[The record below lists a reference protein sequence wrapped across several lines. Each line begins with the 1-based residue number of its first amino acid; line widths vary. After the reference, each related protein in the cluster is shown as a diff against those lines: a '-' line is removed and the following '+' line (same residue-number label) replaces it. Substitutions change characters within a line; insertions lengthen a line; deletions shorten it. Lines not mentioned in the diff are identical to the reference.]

1 MAEFRL
7 GRLKFNW
14 RGAWTTSTAYVI
26 DDVVQVGGNVYV
38 CVINHT
44 SASTEDNWYS
54 NDFNIGSP
62 RWELMVPGVDSVG
75 DWTGSATYFGP
86 NDVVKYGGVLYRTI
100 TPNVGTAFTNSYY
113 VPYVE
118 GYGNV
123 SPFSTTT
130 NYKLRDVVKSNG
142 SAYVASTAISAS
154 ETTPAGNS
162 DWDLLVSGISTSG
175 VSTYADG
182 VLYDQG
188 TVVTYGG
195 NSYIAIGTT
204 VQDVK
209 PDGDADTASNWSLL
223 VNGLRN
229 AGTWSG
235 GSTYHRGDVV
245 RYTTSSYVAIS
256 TITTNNQPDISA
268 GQWGILAQGDTA
280 AVLSQR
286 GDLLTRDSSAAVRL
300 GIGSEGTVLKS
311 NGSDPLWGYFG
322 QQTQNY
328 YVGPSGDNAND
339 GSTPETAWR
348 TIGYAMTNITTP
360 ATVEVFAGTYAEQ
373 LPITVPKHTD
383 IIGASQRQ
391 VFVQPANAGLGTTTM
406 FFLSDSTILENLTMR
421 GMCGYAKTNGL
432 SNSILGVDPGAV
444 GCYVK
449 LNPTDSILRKSPYIK
464 NCSCLS
470 GPSISN
476 RIGFAPNG
484 SAIGAYVD
492 GNVHAG
498 FGATVGNQSIVMDAY
513 TMINDEGIGVWVDN
527 LGKAEIVSVFTY
539 FCDFGYTAMDGG
551 IIRALNGNNSYGHF
565 ALNAFGSSPTETPI
579 TGHSRGDQL
588 LFQNGSLKGSTI
600 SLGSSIT
607 GSSSGAVGYILNEQ
621 TEQDDPFVIYEYDY
635 IGYGFTTFEQGEL
648 VTIGTGTTAL
658 LLNNSDYEGGLKGFL
673 FPVAGLTTTPD
684 PRGVIQFL
692 DTQYSGLG
700 SEGRSTYGFG
710 KTDISSYTG
719 FGTDT
724 GAYTISAVTDYVHGT
739 FGVVGTYNTTQS
751 ALGAQGSYTNVV
763 TTSNGSGT
771 SAQFDITINA
781 SGQVTSIDTAQ
792 EGTGYDE
799 GEMLTVDGANIGG
812 LAGAA
817 ITFAAYPRYG
827 TALIKTANEK
837 IKKAAHFQD
846 VRILYDYSQVR
857 VTGHD
862 FLNIGIG
869 GTVDS
874 NYPGK
879 PTSDP
884 IEGNQVN
891 ETAPGRVFFVTSDQ
905 DGNFRVGT
913 YFKVDQATGAATL
926 NASAFNLSG
935 LTELRLGAIGGQI
948 GATINEFSTDVLLSG
963 NSDLSVPTE
972 RAVKTYIDTANN
984 AQDVQLKNNTY
995 FLSGR

>member
-14 RGAWTTSTAYVI
+14 RDAWTTSTAYVI
-26 DDVVQVGGNVYV
+26 DDVVQLGGNVYV
-38 CVINHT
+38 CVVNHT
-44 SASTEDNWYS
+44 SASTEDGWYS
-54 NDFNIGSP
+54 NDFDIGTP

-75 DWTGSATYFGP
+75 IFTSGTYYGP
-86 NDVVKYGGVLYRTI
+86 NDVVNYGGVLYRTT
-100 TPNVGTAFTNSYY
+100 TPHVGSAFTNSYFT
-113 VPYVE
+113 PYLE

-123 SPFSTTT
+123 STFSTTT
-130 NYKLRDVVKSNG
+130 DYKLRDVVRYSGNT
-142 SAYVASTAISAS
+142 YVATTAIGSS
-154 ETTPAGNS
+154 TGTPNDTTG
-162 DWDLLVSGISTSG
+162 WELFVSGISTSG
-175 VSTYADG
+175 INTYASG
-182 VLYDQG
+182 VDYPQG
-188 TVVTYGG
+188 SVVTYGG
-195 NSYIAIGTT
+195 NTYLSISSNTI
-204 VQDVK
+204 DVA
-209 PDGDADTASNWSLL
+209 PEGDATSSDDWSLI
-223 VNGLRN
+223 VAGIRN
-229 AGTWSG
+229 AGLWDV
-235 GSTYHRGDVV
+235 STEYNRNDFVT
-245 RYTTSSYVAIS
+245 YTASSYVAI
-256 TITTNNQPDISA
+256 TTTTTGHQPDLNPDRWQQVVA
-268 GQWGILAQGDTA
+268 GAGSSTLTT
-280 AVLSQR
+280 R
-286 GDLLTRDSSAAVRL
+286 GDLLTRNATQLARL
-300 GIGSEGTVLKS
+300 GIGTAGTVLKS
-311 NGSDPLWGYFG
+311 SGTDPLWEYFG
-322 QQTQNY
+322 KQSNNY
-328 YVGPSGDNAND
+328 YVGPD
-339 GSTPETAWR
+339 GSDTDGNGETPETAWR
-348 TIGYAMTNITTP
+348 TIGYAMTNITAP
-360 ATVEVFAGTYAEQ
+360 AVVEVFAGTYAEQ
-373 LPITVPKHTD
+373 LPITIPPHVD
-383 IIGASQRQ
+383 LIGASQRQ
-391 VFVQPANAGLGTTTM
+391 VFVQPATAGLGTTTM

-421 GMCGYAKTNGL
+421 GMCGYAKTNGQ
-432 SNSILGVDPGAV
+432 SDSILGVNPGEV

-449 LNPTDSILRKSPYIK
+449 LNPNDSILRKSPYIK

-470 GPSISN
+470 GPSISA
-476 RIGFAPNG
+476 RIGFAANG

-498 FGATVGNQSIVMDAY
+498 FGDTIGNQSIVMDAY

-551 IIRALNGNNSYGHF
+551 IIRALNGNNSYGHY

-588 LFQNGSLKGSTI
+588 LFQNGSLKGNTI
-600 SLGSSIT
+600 TIGSSIT
-607 GSSSGAVGYILNEQ
+607 GETSGAIGYILNEQ
-621 TEQDDPFVIYEYDY
+621 TDQDDPFVIYEYDY
-635 IGYGFTTFEQGEL
+635 INEPFGTFQQGEL

-658 LLNNSDYEGGLKGFL
+658 LLNNSDFEGGLKGFL
-673 FPVAGLTTTPD
+673 FPVAGLTTSPE
-684 PRGVIQFL
+684 PRGVIQFM
-692 DTQYSGLG
+692 DNQYSGLG

-710 KTDISSYTG
+710 KTDISSYSG

-771 SAQFDITINA
+771 SAQFNININA
-781 SGQVTSIDTAQ
+781 SGQVTTIDTAQ
-792 EGTGYDE
+792 EGSGYEE
-799 GEMLTVDGANIGG
+799 GEMLTVDGSNIGG

-837 IKKAAHFQD
+837 VVKAAHFQD

-869 GTVDS
+869 GTVGS

-948 GATINEFSTDVLLSG
+948 GATINEFSTDGTLAG
-963 NSDLSVPTE
+963 NSDTAVPTE
-972 RAVKTYIDTANN
+972 RAIRTFVDQQILN
-984 AQDVQLKNNTY
+984 
-995 FLSGR
+995 GRVFSWWSSASS